1 MRLLRAE
8 TLVQLGAPSPRR
20 GSLLSPVAIVR
31 PGEYVSDVTS
41 SPSATRPELSSREG
55 RTPEPVQHQRLLRV
69 DLAAR
74 ARECSGPRLHE
85 VSALWIRLRSHH
97 VATFGVSDLLRGPS
111 FDLAADRV
119 PARSY
124 RRSLPTT
131 SLVSGRSRRARSPPP
146 RVSLPRRRPT
156 FSRWGSGRAW
166 VRPGGDPGPLDRCL
180 QLTDFVFK
188 DDRLTS
194 RHTSHRLFPHDARA
208 RGFTPQRP
216 LRRAV
221 GRRQGVVSLGF
232 RSRRRTSD
240 APSPAGSP
248 GGTMSTGVGPRSAC
262 DLRSKPVGLGPLHQ
276 AA

>member
-1 MRLLRAE
+1 MKDERPSVCSTNAFFVSISRRARASAQVLVCTRFLRS
-8 TLVQLGAPSPRR
+8 GSGFAPATSRPFGSRTSPR
-20 GSLLSPVAIVR
+20 S
-31 PGEYVSDVTS
+31 
-41 SPSATRPELSSREG
+41 
-55 RTPEPVQHQRLLRV
+55 
-69 DLAAR
+69 
-74 ARECSGPRLHE
+74 
-85 VSALWIRLRSHH
+85 
-97 VATFGVSDLLRGPS
+97 F

-156 FSRWGSGRAW
+156 FFRWGSGRAW

-208 RGFTPQRP
+208 RGFTPQCP

>member
-1 MRLLRAE
+1 VKDEHPSRCSTNAFSSCRSRGARASAQVLVCTRSLRS
-8 TLVQLGAPSPRR
+8 GSGFAPTTSRPFGSRTSPR
-20 GSLLSPVAIVR
+20 
-31 PGEYVSDVTS
+31 
-41 SPSATRPELSSREG
+41 
-55 RTPEPVQHQRLLRV
+55 
-69 DLAAR
+69 
-74 ARECSGPRLHE
+74 SG
-85 VSALWIRLRSHH
+85 
-97 VATFGVSDLLRGPS
+97 

-156 FSRWGSGRAW
+156 CLVGAPGARGCGPAATPVLSTDVCSSRILFSKTIAS
-166 VRPGGDPGPLDRCL
+166 
-180 QLTDFVFK
+180 K
-188 DDRLTS
+188 S

-216 LRRAV
+216 LRRAA